1 MKALIASLV
10 ALAML
15 VACGG
20 GSGSGSTLT
29 AGMQSV
35 ATSGTITAFGSVY
48 VNGVRYDISGASLH
62 KNGRV
67 VAQSSLAVGEVA
79 LVRGQR
85 AMQSGQGMASSVDVE
100 DNVVGP
106 IATIDAAGGKLEVLG
121 QSVLVSASTSFGK
134 DISPADLT
142 GLQPGDAIE
151 VSGFADASGAITAT
165 RIGRAEANDPLQVLG
180 KVSGFDGTN
189 HLFMINGLTVDF
201 GSANVTGFA
210 SGAPANDDL
219 VIVRGTSFDNAAVK
233 LTAMAVMPADT
244 DPRES
249 GDGQH
254 AEAGEVELEGLVMN
268 FNSAT
273 DFEVNGAKVTTT
285 SSTRFEGGAVTDLA
299 NGLRVEAQGTL
310 DASQVLVADK
320 IEIRRIAAVEL
331 ESVAANVD
339 AANHQLQVLGVTIA
353 VDASTRFEDKSSAQ
367 LQMFTLADVANG
379 DTIEVRGYENP
390 AGSGQV
396 LATRLERLPPSTDV
410 ELRGLYTETTP
421 PQFTILGV
429 LVDASGAS
437 FGHGENGD
445 EHGMPTGDFFTQA
458 VGQLVEVRGTLSGT
472 TVMATEARIES
483 HEDR

>member
-1 MKALIASLV
+1 MKGLLASLA

-20 GSGSGSTLT
+20 GSSSGTTLT
-29 AGMQSV
+29 TGMQSV

-62 KNGRV
+62 RNGRV
-67 VAQSSLAVGEVA
+67 VVQSALAVGEVA

-85 AMQSGQGMASSVDVE
+85 SAQSGQGVATSVDVE
-100 DNVVGP
+100 DNVIGP

-121 QSVLVSASTSFGK
+121 QTVLVTASTSFSK
-134 DISPADLT
+134 DIAPADLT

-151 VSGFADASGAITAT
+151 VSGFADATGTITAT
-165 RIGRAEANDPLQVLG
+165 RIGHAEASDPLQVLG
-180 KVSGFDGTN
+180 KVSGFDATN
-189 HLFMINGLTVDF
+189 QMFLINGLTVDF
-201 GSANVTGFA
+201 GSASVTGFTN
-210 SGAPANDDL
+210 GAPADDDL
-219 VIVRGTSFDNAAVK
+219 VIVRGTSYDATAVK
-233 LTAMAVMPADT
+233 LTASTVVPADT
-244 DPRES
+244 DPRHS

-254 AEAGEVELEGLVMN
+254 AESGEVELEGLVMN
-268 FNSAT
+268 FTSPT

-285 SSTRFEGGAVTDLA
+285 SSTTFEGGTAADLA
-299 NGLRVEAQGTL
+299 NGLRIEVRGAL
-310 DASQVLVADK
+310 DANQVLVADK

-339 AANHQLQVLGVTIA
+339 AANSKLQLLGVTVS
-353 VDASTRFEDKSSAQ
+353 VDTNTRFEDRSSTQ

-390 AGSGQV
+390 VGSGQV

-410 ELRGLYTETTP
+410 QLRGPYAATTP

-437 FGHGENGD
+437 FGHGEEGD
-445 EHGMPTGDFFTQA
+445 QHGMPSGDFFTQA

-472 TVMATEARIES
+472 TVMATTVRIES